1 MDIELKPVNRKNWE
15 EALALQVLDPQQ
27 GFVPAVAVSLA
38 KIYIKP
44 DGEQVEYIPFAIY
57 DGNQMVGFIM
67 HAYEVNT
74 TDGYWI
80 NGFLIDAKEQGKGY
94 GRAAILQMITWIQS
108 QFPQCEEIR
117 LTVHKDNRI
126 AKTLYSNLGFAETGN
141 WFGDEEVLKLDVLS
155 NQEVKRRER
164 DEMSQINIH
173 RSSSEEAQSVR
184 TNLIKFNAQFIAED
198 LQQNYEEINLH
209 IKDENDEIAGGI
221 NSVFCWNWIEVDILW
236 VDDRFRGRGY
246 GSRLLQEI
254 ERIAREKQCTF
265 IKLNTFSFQAPEF
278 YRKHGFQEITRI
290 DDAPRGHQ
298 HYYFIKYLE

>member
-15 EALALQVLDPQQ
+15 EALALQVSDPQQ

-57 DGNQMVGFIM
+57 DGNRMVGFIM

-94 GRAAILQMITWIQS
+94 GRAAILRMITWIQS

-126 AKTLYSNLGFAETGN
+126 AKTLYSNLGFVETGN

-155 NQEVKRRER
+155 NKGSNEL
-164 DEMSQINIH
+164 SQININ
-173 RSSSEEAQSVR
+173 RSSPEEAHSVR

-209 IKDENDEIAGGI
+209 IKDENGEIAGGI

-246 GSRLLQEI
+246 GSGLLQEI
-254 ERIAREKQCTF
+254 ERIAKEKQCTF

-278 YRKHGFQEITRI
+278 YRKHGFQETARI

-298 HYYFIKYLE
+298 HYYLLKRLV

>member
-1 MDIELKPVNRKNWE
+1 MDIELMPVNRKNWE
-15 EALALQVLDPQQ
+15 EALALQVLDQQQ

-57 DGNQMVGFIM
+57 DGNRMVGFIM

-74 TDGYWI
+74 ADGYWI
-80 NGFLIDAKEQGKGY
+80 NGFLIDAREQGKGY
-94 GRAAILQMITWIQS
+94 GRAALLQMITWIQG
-108 QFPQCEEIR
+108 QFPQCKEIR
-117 LTVHKDNRI
+117 LTVHKDNQI
-126 AKTLYSNLGFAETGN
+126 AKTLYSNLGFVETGI
-141 WFGDEEVLKLDVLS
+141 WFGDEEVMKLNVQL
-155 NQEVKRRER
+155 NLQVKRKGG
-164 DEMSQINIH
+164 DQLSQININQ
-173 RSSSEEAQSVR
+173 SSPEEAHSVR
-184 TNLIKFNAQFIAED
+184 TNLIKFNAQHIAED

-209 IKDENDEIAGGI
+209 IKDENGDIVGGI

-254 ERIAREKQCTF
+254 ERIAREKKCTF
-265 IKLNTFSFQAPEF
+265 IKLNTFSFQAPLF
-278 YRKHGFQEITRI
+278 YQKHGFQEIARI

-298 HYYFIKYLE
+298 HYYFIKHLV

>member
-57 DGNQMVGFIM
+57 DGNRMVGFIM

-290 DDAPRGHQ
+290 DDAPRDHQ